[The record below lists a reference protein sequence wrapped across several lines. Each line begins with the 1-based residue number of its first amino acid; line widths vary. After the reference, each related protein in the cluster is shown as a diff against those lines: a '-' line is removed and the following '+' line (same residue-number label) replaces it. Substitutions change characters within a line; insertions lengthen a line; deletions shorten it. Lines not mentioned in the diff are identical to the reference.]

1 MTQTEPN
8 FLKGIYFDNA
18 CEYQEN
24 DGITA
29 AIPTAWLKGSSQNP
43 FKGLRSLIFHHE
55 DFGIYE
61 DSDIAAACGIDAS
74 WLRADVLDVDISDAL
89 PALGKLA
96 LVYLASLRTS
106 AVYDWNRFE
115 KKTKKKHTI
124 LGEDPLRAPQAF
136 AWMLKVMSKGAG
148 SNSQK
153 GKSHDN

>member
-1 MTQTEPN
+1 MTQIEPN
-8 FLKGIYFDNA
+8 FLKGIYFDSA
-18 CEYQEN
+18 CDYQEN
-24 DGITA
+24 DGSTA
-29 AIPTAWLKGSSQNP
+29 GIPTAWLKGSSQNP
-43 FKGLRSLIFHHE
+43 FKGLRSLILHHE

-74 WLRADVLDVDISDAL
+74 WLRADQLDVDINEAL

-106 AVYDWNRFE
+106 AVYDWNRFA
-115 KKTKKKHTI
+115 KKTKKKHTV

-136 AWMLKVMSKGAG
+136 AWTLKVMAKGAG